1 MPTQA
6 TLCPFCRGLNSP
18 GEKRCYR
25 CGKPLP
31 GPLATGVIGF
41 FQSTFSGEAP
51 ITRLLIG
58 MNLLVFALCVA
69 SDRALPLWGREQFS
83 TSTTLR
89 FGSLFGALGRDQ
101 PWRYFAA
108 MFVHYNVLHLVMNGW
123 AFFRV
128 GAENERELGKAR
140 FTILFVLSGVLG
152 FVTSDL
158 WYGAMSPPTAGAS
171 GAVFGVFG
179 ALIGVAYARKDPNW
193 KQILTQNLVWLAIL
207 AFMSEVN
214 NAAHAGGLATGTLLG
229 YLFSKESRKLRLD
242 LPLGLLA
249 GLLVAL
255 SIASVGLSAASPV
268 WRVIR
273 AQEQSRQY

>member
-1 MPTQA
+1 MRIMQHSLNT
-6 TLCPFCRGLNSP
+6 GLI
-18 GEKRCYR
+18 CA
-25 CGKPLP
+25 
-31 GPLATGVIGF
+31 LA
-41 FQSTFSGEAP
+41 
-51 ITRLLIG
+51 
-58 MNLLVFALCVA
+58 
-69 SDRALPLWGREQFS
+69 
-83 TSTTLR
+83 
-89 FGSLFGALGRDQ
+89 
-101 PWRYFAA
+101 
-108 MFVHYNVLHLVMNGW
+108 
-123 AFFRV
+123 
-128 GAENERELGKAR
+128 
-140 FTILFVLSGVLG
+140 LS
-152 FVTSDL
+152 
-158 WYGAMSPPTAGAS
+158 
-171 GAVFGVFG
+171 
-179 ALIGVAYARKDPNW
+179 GVAYARKDPNW